1 MGIPPHF
8 DVHPP
13 FGERFVSIS
22 LLSGLVMSFKSYR
35 GEE

>member
-13 FGERFVSIS
+13 FHERFVAIS